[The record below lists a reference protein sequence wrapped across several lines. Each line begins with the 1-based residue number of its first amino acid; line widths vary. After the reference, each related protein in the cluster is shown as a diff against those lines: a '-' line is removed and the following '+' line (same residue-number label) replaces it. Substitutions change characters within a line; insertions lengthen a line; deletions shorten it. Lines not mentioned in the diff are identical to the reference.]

1 MSGTVASRASAL
13 VLALLA
19 WAGAA
24 AAGPAGAAGQAEP
37 STFAR
42 VQSRPVLDTTTGFYD
57 DYMTASP
64 SVVRDHG
71 VLHMVYTGHCQK
83 PAGYTPL
90 LPSSRTCPE
99 DAGIFLL
106 GATSEDGTHWR
117 KEPKPILRPLP
128 SARWMSDGVS
138 EAELVRGPD
147 GWFYL
152 FFTGLGFPE
161 SRAIGV
167 ARSHS
172 PFGPWDVNPRPILR
186 GAFLPP
192 FGNHKVL
199 APSVSIEPRRDR
211 VLMWFNGTNQLE
223 LGWDIFVARSDWPLR
238 SGGRWARWVPANGG
252 ERAVVGPYDAGS
264 GDPTVVR
271 EDGSYHMFFTCGSPQ
286 FDGPPGICQATSRD
300 GLRFSAAPELHAL
313 RPRANAWDQNLETAF
328 ALPRRRGGY
337 RMYYAGYSDRGYAG
351 TAIGLAVAD
360 GL

>member
-1 MSGTVASRASAL
+1 MIGTAGRRVVAPALL
-13 VLALLA
+13 VLACLGPA
-19 WAGAA
+19 AADAAGAA
-24 AAGPAGAAGQAEP
+24 EP
-37 STFAR
+37 TTFAR
-42 VQSRPVLDTTTGFYD
+42 AQSRPVLDTTTGFYD

-90 LPSSRTCPE
+90 LPPSRTCPE
-99 DAGIFLL
+99 DSGIFLL
-106 GATSEDGTHWR
+106 GATSTDGIHWR
-117 KEPKPILRPLP
+117 KEPKPVLRPLP
-128 SARWMSDGVS
+128 SARWMRDGVS

-147 GWFYL
+147 DWFYL

-167 ARSHS
+167 ARSRS
-172 PFGPWDVNPRPILR
+172 PFGPWDVNPHPIVR
-186 GAFLPP
+186 GEFLPP
-192 FGNHKVL
+192 FGNHKAL
-199 APSVSIEPRRDR
+199 APSVSIEPRRGR

-223 LGWDIFVARSDWPLR
+223 VGWDIFGARSDWPLR
-238 SGGRWARWVPANGG
+238 SGGRWSRWTPANDG
-252 ERAVVGPYDAGS
+252 ERVVVGPYDAGS

-271 EDGSYHMFFTCGSPQ
+271 EDGTYHMFFTCGSPK
-286 FDGPPGICQATSRD
+286 FDGPPGICQATSTD

-313 RPRANAWDQNLETAF
+313 RPRGDAWDENLETAF
-328 ALPRRRGGY
+328 VLRGRRGGY
-337 RMYYAGYSDRGYAG
+337 RMYYAGYTNRGYAG